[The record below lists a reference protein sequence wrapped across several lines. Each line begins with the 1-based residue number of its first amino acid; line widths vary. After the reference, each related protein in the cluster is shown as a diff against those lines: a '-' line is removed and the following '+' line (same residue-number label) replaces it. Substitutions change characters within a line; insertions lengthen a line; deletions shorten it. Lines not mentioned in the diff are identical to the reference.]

1 MNPIKLHYPESQTNN
16 WIPLNLDSVKYIVLH
31 HPEAVTATPDE
42 INQWHLENGWS
53 GGFGYNEYI
62 RKDGTVYIGR
72 GDNIGAQCQNY
83 NSKSYGI
90 GCEGNYKVETEMPE
104 VQKLAVIAR
113 IKFNKPRFPN
123 YQLTAPHSQFVKTE
137 CPGKYFPMVEILRR
151 IEVVNVTVDEA
162 LALQVAAGIINSPE
176 YWKKVVDTTKN
187 FDQYVI
193 NVGKKLQELQS
204 GK

>member
-1 MNPIKLHYPESQTNN
+1 MNPIKLHFPDSQTDN
-16 WIPLNLDSVKYIVLH
+16 WIPLNLDNVKYIVLH
-31 HPEAVTATPDE
+31 HPKATTASPDE
-42 INQWHLENGWS
+42 INEWHLGKGWN
-53 GGFGYNEYI
+53 GGFGYNEYV

-90 GCEGNYKVETEMPE
+90 CCEGNYEIETEMPE
-104 VQKLAVIAR
+104 AQKLAVIER
-113 IKFNKPRFPN
+113 IRFNKPRFPN
-123 YQLTAPHSQFVKTE
+123 YQLTAPHSQFVETE
-137 CPGKYFPMVEILRR
+137 CPGKYFPMVEILKR

-162 LALQVAAGIINSPE
+162 LAIQVAAGVINSPE

-193 NVGKKLQELQS
+193 NVGKKLQELRNE
-204 GK
+204 K